1 MGKAKR
7 NRATKP
13 DQALDLQTTDI
24 DVNSQSKTKQDTDMC
39 TKKDIV
45 ETKKCSLSSR
55 YLWIAIISIAIFII
69 FQCFSHWVLKKSQQE
84 IVDSYREHIVKAD
97 QCVQNFKQYAL
108 DNMVGVQDI
117 SSRIAVDSLIKA
129 SVGKGKPLSRSQHKV
144 LINTINTH
152 FSALDR
158 VRNEYEVKF
167 LKDSLLLSVER
178 TLLGGQTKNMIDIH
192 LDKIEHEY
200 SNITMWAAIL
210 TLVFLVFSF
219 YSMFKLEEYIRQG
232 KETVDEIKNLKSKS
246 KKSVDDITNQHKDIL
261 KAATDNFNAKT
272 DIVIQNYNDKLST
285 EVVKLET
292 ISSSEIDKYSKTLN
306 GKFKVLEERI
316 DVRYIN
322 LETKTK
328 QLELIIKTYQEA
340 VEQVN
345 KSEQMSNKNE

>member
-1 MGKAKR
+1 
-7 NRATKP
+7 
-13 DQALDLQTTDI
+13 
-24 DVNSQSKTKQDTDMC
+24 
-39 TKKDIV
+39 
-45 ETKKCSLSSR
+45 
-55 YLWIAIISIAIFII
+55 
-69 FQCFSHWVLKKSQQE
+69 
-84 IVDSYREHIVKAD
+84 
-97 QCVQNFKQYAL
+97 
-108 DNMVGVQDI
+108 
-117 SSRIAVDSLIKA
+117 
-129 SVGKGKPLSRSQHKV
+129 
-144 LINTINTH
+144 
-152 FSALDR
+152 
-158 VRNEYEVKF
+158 
-167 LKDSLLLSVER
+167 
-178 TLLGGQTKNMIDIH
+178 
-192 LDKIEHEY
+192 
-200 SNITMWAAIL
+200 
-210 TLVFLVFSF
+210 
-219 YSMFKLEEYIRQG
+219 MFKLEEYIRQG